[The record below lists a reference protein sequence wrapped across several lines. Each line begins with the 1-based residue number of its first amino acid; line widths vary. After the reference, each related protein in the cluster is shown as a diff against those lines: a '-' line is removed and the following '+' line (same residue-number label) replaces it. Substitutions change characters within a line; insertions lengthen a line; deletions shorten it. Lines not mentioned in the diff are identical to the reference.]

1 MTPAYFDG
9 RLFFALLVAIWKL
22 IMTEQDERVAEYG
35 ENYHFEF
42 LFRGVWTR
50 SPHLAR
56 PRQEAEALVKR
67 LNAPGNGLVYRYV
80 PWDGQ

>member
-1 MTPAYFDG
+1 MA
-9 RLFFALLVAIWKL
+9 
-22 IMTEQDERVAEYG
+22 EQDERIAKCG
-35 ENYHFEF
+35 ENYHFEY
-42 LFRGVWTR
+42 LFRGVWMR

-67 LNAPGNGLVYRYV
+67 LNASGNDFVYRYV

>member
-1 MTPAYFDG
+1 MA
-9 RLFFALLVAIWKL
+9 K
-22 IMTEQDERVAEYG
+22 QDEYVAKRG

-56 PRQEAEALVKR
+56 PLQEAMALVKR
-67 LNAPGNGLVYRYV
+67 LNASDDSVVYRYV